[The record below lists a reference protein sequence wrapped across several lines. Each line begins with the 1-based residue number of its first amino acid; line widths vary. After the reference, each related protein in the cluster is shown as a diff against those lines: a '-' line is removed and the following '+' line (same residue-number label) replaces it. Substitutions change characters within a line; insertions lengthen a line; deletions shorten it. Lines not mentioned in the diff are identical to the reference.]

1 MLHVTIV
8 ADEPYSPGKV
18 NDKAFDNTIHPE
30 LNKVGSKTFAV
41 MFPYSMP
48 QIDNNFNIFEDCTI
62 KLWLISAQTKVLQ
75 AFWRYLS
82 ILFGSHDDIWINYFI
97 IIIINY
103 IVFLFMYGYA
113 YFTLNKLYP
122 FDSG

>member
-1 MLHVTIV
+1 MLHVTVV

-30 LNKVGSKTFAV
+30 LNKVGSKTFTI
-41 MFPYSMP
+41 MFLYSMP

-82 ILFGSHDDIWINYFI
+82 ILFVW
-97 IIIINY
+97 
-103 IVFLFMYGYA
+103 
-113 YFTLNKLYP
+113 
-122 FDSG
+122 